1 MRSLRRSLIVWV
13 ILIGFVAVVLHFLA
27 DAETID
33 NAGPIRWVII
43 ICMSVWAIFDLIKI
57 LWSKR

>member
-1 MRSLRRSLIVWV
+1 MRSLRRSLIVWA
-13 ILIGFVAVVLHFLA
+13 ILIAFVWIVLHLLA

-43 ICMSVWAIFDLIKI
+43 ICMSAWAVYDLFQIW
-57 LWSKR
+57 WSKR